1 MTNPSYEQ
9 YLTNRTP
16 RETLQEDFI
25 ERILDGM
32 TMDELVTYAYDTLS
46 DYYNDMSDEDL
57 KDAVKEEYPDLLE
70 NK

>member
-9 YLTNRTP
+9 YLANRTP
-16 RETLQEDFI
+16 RETLQETFI

-32 TMDELVTYAYDTLS
+32 TMDELVTYAYDTLT
-46 DYYNDMSDEDL
+46 DYYDDMSDADL
-57 KDAVKEEYPDLLE
+57 KDAVKEVYPDLLE